1 MPWKNKNPAKRE
13 ALSSA
18 LLGDE
23 REIIPKQKGH
33 KGSNSGSAQAC
44 TGKSSRL
51 IPDLADVSKYSHCSK
66 EICTYASRC
75 QPHSGR
81 NHTPSLQVVRLVAK
95 KQDQSTKGRSSN
107 LSVNERERHNKG
119 TH

>member
-51 IPDLADVSKYSHCSK
+51 IPDLADVSKYSHQGNLHIRFSLPTTLWK
-66 EICTYASRC
+66 E
-75 QPHSGR
+75 PHSFLAGR
-81 NHTPSLQVVRLVAK
+81 KVGGQE
-95 KQDQSTKGRSSN
+95 KGSKYQRK
-107 LSVNERERHNKG
+107 VK
-119 TH
+119 